1 MKILPSLAAGSVGA
15 LALTALHET
24 VRRLRPCDAPRLDL
38 LGERGLRKL
47 LAKAGAAQPDE
58 SKAYVLT
65 MTGDVVSNALY
76 YSLVGS
82 GRHSLRRGLLLGVAA
97 GMGGVA
103 ARPAGPGQGP
113 QQPHAPNPGHDR
125 GLVHGGRR
133 GGRGGGR
140 RAAQTPPVGPRRCQ
154 PFKGQKVSLAG
165 AKDQLPVAEPG
176 K

>member
-65 MTGDVVSNALY
+65 VTGDVVSNALY

-82 GRHSLRRGLLLGVAA
+82 GRHSLRRGLLGVAA
-97 GMGGVA
+97 GVGDVVLPGPLGLGKGPSNRTPQTQAMTVAWCTVGGAVAGAVA
-103 ARPAGPGQGP
+103 AALHKR
-113 QQPHAPNPGHDR
+113 HR
-125 GLVHGGRR
+125 
-133 GGRGGGR
+133 
-140 RAAQTPPVGPRRCQ
+140 
-154 PFKGQKVSLAG
+154 
-165 AKDQLPVAEPG
+165 
-176 K
+176 